1 MYPDLELSVF
11 ITNLGKYNEG
21 ELVGEWVKLPV
32 ADTELREVL
41 KRIGI
46 SSAPVCGNVYE
57 EWFITDYDCSIDGIT
72 DILGEYESLDKLN
85 DFMNA
90 FKALDPDDQTKF
102 MAVVSAGN
110 FGLRDLE
117 SLIELVSELDHYVV
131 FSDITD
137 EYDLGYHYVHELGN
151 YTGTEIESLSSY
163 IDYEALGRDIAMD
176 ESGCFT
182 EAGYLIYAG

>member
-21 ELVGEWVKLPV
+21 ELVGEWVKLP
-32 ADTELREVL
+32 ATDAELREVL

-46 SSAPVCGNVYE
+46 SSTTVCGNVYE

-72 DILGEYESLDKLN
+72 DILGEYESLDRLN
-85 DFMNA
+85 ELMKVLKD
-90 FKALDPDDQTKF
+90 LELGDLTKF
-102 MAVVSAGN
+102 IAVVSSGN
-110 FGLRDLE
+110 FGVRDLE
-117 SLIELVSELDHYVV
+117 SLIELVSELDHYEAC
-131 FSDITD
+131 SDIMD

-151 YTGTEIESLSSY
+151 YTGSEIESLSSY

-176 ESGCFT
+176 ENGCFT